1 MSYEF
6 YLNGILMPVT
16 PGKLKLKIANNNK
29 TVNLI
34 NEGDVNI
41 LKKAGLTE
49 ISFDLLLPNQEYP
62 FANGSF
68 MPAAAYLELFEEL
81 KVSREQACPRR
92 RKAVWNID
100 AGINGNLRDY
110 RRP

>member
-34 NEGDVNI
+34 N
-41 LKKAGLTE
+41 
-49 ISFDLLLPNQEYP
+49 
-62 FANGSF
+62 
-68 MPAAAYLELFEEL
+68 
-81 KVSREQACPRR
+81 
-92 RKAVWNID
+92 
-100 AGINGNLRDY
+100 
-110 RRP
+110 